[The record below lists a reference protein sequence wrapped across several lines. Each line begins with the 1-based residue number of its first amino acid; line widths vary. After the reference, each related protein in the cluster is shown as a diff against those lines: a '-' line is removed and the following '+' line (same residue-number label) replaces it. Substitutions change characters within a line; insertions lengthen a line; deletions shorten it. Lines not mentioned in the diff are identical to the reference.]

1 MLADIEAGANQKV
14 AGNLEVTDYELPIE
28 EARKLGAQAIFGEK
42 YGNIVRVVDIGD
54 GWSREFCG
62 GTHVPLTGSIGQIMV
77 LGESSI
83 GSGVRR
89 IEALVGEGAYDQQA
103 REHALVSQVSQL
115 VGAKPEVMVERI
127 SSLMERLK
135 AAEKELEKSRLE
147 ALMSGLDQLQAQAVN
162 LGGVTLIAR
171 EVPAASVDDLR
182 SAATALR
189 ARYSLSQAVVVA
201 LGAVI
206 NDKPMLVVALNEA
219 AREAGVKA
227 GALVKA
233 GSTAM
238 DGGGG
243 GKDDLA
249 QGGGAPGGD
258 LELGLQAVVQ
268 AVKTR

>member
-1 MLADIEAGANQKV
+1 
-14 AGNLEVTDYELPIE
+14 
-28 EARKLGAQAIFGEK
+28 
-42 YGNIVRVVDIGD
+42 
-54 GWSREFCG
+54 
-62 GTHVPLTGSIGQIMV
+62 
-77 LGESSI
+77 
-83 GSGVRR
+83 
-89 IEALVGEGAYDQQA
+89 
-103 REHALVSQVSQL
+103 
-115 VGAKPEVMVERI
+115 
-127 SSLMERLK
+127 
-135 AAEKELEKSRLE
+135 
-147 ALMSGLDQLQAQAVN
+147 MSGLDQLQAQAVD

-182 SAATALR
+182 SAAMALR
-189 ARYSLSQAVVVA
+189 ARYSPSQAVVVA

-233 GSTAM
+233 GSAAM